1 MKPLLP
7 VVLTLPL
14 VAAEPLSLSLKQA
27 VEMALAPAGDA
38 RVQMAA
44 QALGQA
50 EARSAQARAALLPDV
65 AASVA
70 EQNQTRNLA
79 AFGIRVQLPIP
90 GFTFPELVGPFS
102 TFDVR
107 ATAVQNIFDL
117 AAVRRYQASLTAVQA
132 ARAESE
138 SVAEQVAAHVARLY
152 LAAQRADAALQTAH
166 ANLKLSEA
174 LLALAEDRKA
184 AGTGTG
190 LDVTRARV
198 QLAHNRQQLI
208 EAENARR
215 RAHMQ
220 LLRAIGLP
228 LDQELVLA
236 DELRYRQVEA
246 ATLEEARAAALK
258 SRPDWAAQNEHEQAA
273 RLSYSATKYERL
285 PSLVGFAD
293 YGSIGNSIHR
303 ALPTRTVGVS
313 LRLPVFD
320 GGRRDARRA
329 ESLAQ
334 WRQQQTRTRDMRREI
349 ELAVRL
355 ALDDLRAAE
364 EQLKVAAEGLE
375 LAENELVQAR
385 RRYEAGVAGS
395 LEVTDAQTRL
405 ERARENRIA
414 ALFAHN
420 LARLELASA
429 MGVVRST
436 IQ

>member
-1 MKPLLP
+1 MNRLPLI
-7 VVLTLPL
+7 VFTLPL
-14 VAAEPLSLSLKQA
+14 IAADPLRLSLKQA
-27 VEMALAPAGDA
+27 VEMALAPEGH
-38 RVQMAA
+38 A
-44 QALGQA
+44 QVRLVTESVRQA

-90 GFTFPELVGPFS
+90 GFAFPELVGPFS

-107 ATAVQNIFDL
+107 ATATQSIFDL
-117 AAVRRYQASLTAVQA
+117 AAVRRYQAARTGIRA

-138 SVAEQVAAHVARLY
+138 SVAEQVAAQVARLY
-152 LAAQRADAALQTAH
+152 LTAQRCEAVLEATRADLQ
-166 ANLKLSEA
+166 LSEA
-174 LLALAEDRKA
+174 LLALAESRKA
-184 AGTGTG
+184 VGTGTG
-190 LDVTRARV
+190 LEVTRARV
-198 QLAHNRQQLI
+198 QLAHNRQRLI

-215 RAHMQ
+215 RAQ
-220 LLRAIGLP
+220 LELLRALN
-228 LDQELVLA
+228 LDLTTELVLTE
-236 DELRYRQVEA
+236 ELSYRAVDA
-246 ATLEEARAAALK
+246 ATLEEARSAALK
-258 SRPDWAAQNEHEQAA
+258 QRPDLAAQREREQSA
-273 RLSYSATKYERL
+273 RLSYSAMRYERL

-303 ALPTRTVGVS
+303 ALPTRTVGIS

-320 GGRRDARRA
+320 GGRRDSRRA

-334 WRQQQTRTRDMRREI
+334 WRQEHIRTEELGREI
-349 ELAVRL
+349 ELGIRL

-364 EQLKVAAEGLE
+364 EQVKVAADGLQ
-375 LAENELVQAR
+375 LAENELAQAR

-405 ERARENRIA
+405 ERARENRIS

-420 LARLELASA
+420 LARLDLARA
-429 MGVVRST
+429 MGAVRRA